1 MSKTEL
7 QAALR
12 ARWAGLKPSER
23 QGLAA
28 AAALLLAL
36 LLWSLWL
43 QPLLR
48 TLREAPPQRAVLA
61 SQLQQMRQLATE
73 VRSLRER
80 PPLAPAQAEAALQA
94 ATAALGAGN
103 RVQLQG
109 ERAVVTLQ
117 GVSGEALLGWLRELR
132 AGARALPV
140 ELKLRRQ
147 GELYSGSAVIALAP
161 AP

>member
-1 MSKTEL
+1 MNPTAL
-7 QAALR
+7 RATLR
-12 ARWAGLKPSER
+12 ARWAALKPQER
-23 QGLAA
+23 QGLGL
-28 AAALLLAL
+28 AAALLGAL

-43 QPLLR
+43 QPTLR
-48 TLREAPPQRAVLA
+48 TLREAPLQRAALA
-61 SQLQQMRQLATE
+61 TQLQQMRQQAAE

-80 PPLAPAQAEAALQA
+80 PPLAAGQAEAALQA

-103 RVQLQG
+103 RVQMQG
-109 ERAVVTLQ
+109 DRAVVALQ

-147 GELYSGSAVIALAP
+147 GELYSGSAVLALAS

>member
-1 MSKTEL
+1 MTP
-7 QAALR
+7 QALR
-12 ARWAGLKPSER
+12 STLARRWQALQPRER
-23 QGLAA
+23 QGLGLAA
-28 AAALLLAL
+28 CLLAGL

-48 TLREAPPQRAVLA
+48 TLREAPAQRAALA
-61 SQLQQMRQLATE
+61 VQLQQMRQLATE

-80 PPLAPAQAEAALQA
+80 PPLAAGQAEAALQA
-94 ATAALGAGN
+94 ATAALGPGN

-109 ERAVVTLQ
+109 DRAVVALQ

-147 GELYSGSAVIALAP
+147 GELYSGSAVLALAS